1 LPATVIDCSV
11 TAAWFIPQE
20 RTEATQILL
29 DQVIE
34 DGAVVPLHWR
44 LEVGNALLMAL
55 RRSRLS
61 AAQRDD
67 ALAQLIRLQ
76 LTTDTETNDRAWTE
90 SLHLA
95 ERFRLTLYDACYLE
109 LAQRRR
115 LSLASLDAELRAAAQ
130 VLHIPVLGL

>member
-11 TAAWFIPQE
+11 TVAWFIPQE

-34 DGAVVPLHWR
+34 DGAMVPLHWR

>member
-1 LPATVIDCSV
+1 
-11 TAAWFIPQE
+11 
-20 RTEATQILL
+20 
-29 DQVIE
+29 
-34 DGAVVPLHWR
+34 VVPLHWR

>member
-1 LPATVIDCSV
+1 MPSIVIDSSV
-11 TAAWFIPQE
+11 TVAWFIPQE
-20 RTEATQILL
+20 RTEATQVLF

-55 RRSRLS
+55 RRSRIS

-67 ALAQLIRLQ
+67 ALDQLVRLQ
-76 LTTDTETNDRAWTE
+76 LTTDVETNDRAWTA
-90 SLHLA
+90 SLYLA

-109 LAQRRR
+109 LAQRRN
-115 LSLASLDAELRAAAQ
+115 LSLASLDGDLRAAAQ
-130 VLHIPVLGL
+130 VLHIGLLGL